1 MIEMV
6 VNKKSTDIEHV
17 ERQTHRFMIRSF
29 LLRMK
34 RKTKRK
40 NSDVGFGG
48 REKNCRKEKNKILS
62 IESYLEWKPDLAI

>member
-1 MIEMV
+1 
-6 VNKKSTDIEHV
+6 
-17 ERQTHRFMIRSF
+17 
-29 LLRMK
+29 MK